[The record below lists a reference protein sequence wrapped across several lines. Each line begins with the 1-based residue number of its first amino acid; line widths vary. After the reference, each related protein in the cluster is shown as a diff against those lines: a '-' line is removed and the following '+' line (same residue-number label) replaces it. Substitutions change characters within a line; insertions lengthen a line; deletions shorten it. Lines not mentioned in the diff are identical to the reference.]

1 MLRRS
6 IFCLKRP
13 FKLTMLHRSIK
24 QEVAMANA
32 DKADKPKGHRPA
44 RAMPRR
50 GSTRLQ
56 KPAETVAITAAV
68 IEPVLPPVAAVVTS
82 KNVEG
87 AAVEWPIAKPASVSP
102 SKKSTQPA
110 ASLAAGSPQKGVII
124 MTDVIEST
132 KAFAEDAKVRIQS
145 VVADLNEKA
154 KVAVEKSSKAMEE
167 MTELTKGNL
176 EAMVE
181 SSKIAA
187 KGVEAMGQNAAEYGR
202 KSFEKTSA
210 TFKSFAG
217 VKSPTEFF
225 QLQSELMTSAFDTM
239 AAEAAKTSESMLKLA
254 GEIAQPIS
262 NRVAVVSDKI
272 KTLAA

>member
-1 MLRRS
+1 
-6 IFCLKRP
+6 
-13 FKLTMLHRSIK
+13 MLHRSIK
-24 QEVAMANA
+24 QEAAMANTG
-32 DKADKPKGHRPA
+32 KADKPKARRPVKVVPQPLHGGVRQA
-44 RAMPRR
+44 
-50 GSTRLQ
+50 
-56 KPAETVAITAAV
+56 AEMVATAAAV
-68 IEPVLPPVAAVVTS
+68 VEPVLPPVAEVVIP

-87 AAVEWPIAKPASVSP
+87 AAVERPIAKAVSVSP

-110 ASLAAGSPQKGVII
+110 AKSAAGSPQKGAII

-145 VVADLNEKA
+145 AVADMNEKA